1 MSSGSI
7 FDEEP
12 KSGSGYKLVL
22 IGVVAFILFAGAG
35 YGVYRYASPP
45 APAPPD
51 RALIDAV
58 ETREAYL
65 FLLAQ
70 PSFSGDEF
78 RQQVLGKGRITSYA
92 RIRKEVYFTF
102 PETSEEE
109 FQEFLAKY
117 TFDKSRVTFG
127 ELQDGK
133 IKLDDYTLRV
143 SPPAARLFKTSV
155 NNVRL
160 DTESAYNFPYTSVNY
175 TLNPSE
181 IRNFSNNSQVYGGS
195 MVTQSSGTN
204 PEPQF
209 LFANHGIM
217 VAKPGEPSL
226 TRLVEEIL
234 KDVGDSREARIQRL
248 VDFVSNEIEYS
259 FTEAVSGREKLK
271 RPNETLMTRSGDCSN
286 KTILLA
292 SLLEQINEEYVLL
305 YCPRHITVAVP
316 QGNFVNDNKLDFKWD
331 QKQWMIAESTAAG
344 FQIGTSMLQDPSLIT
359 KVQYVQD
366 PKIRNL
372 IYDALSFEPLTFY

>member
-1 MSSGSI
+1 MAAGSI

-12 KSGSGYKLVL
+12 KNGSGSKVALIAIVALV
-22 IGVVAFILFAGAG
+22 VFAGVG
-35 YGVYRYASPP
+35 YGVYLYTSPP
-45 APAPPD
+45 VAGPPD
-51 RALIDAV
+51 RALIEAV

-78 RQQVLGKGRITSYA
+78 RQQVLGKGRVTSFA
-92 RIRKEVYFTF
+92 WKRKEVYFTF
-102 PETSEEE
+102 PETPEEE
-109 FQEFLAKY
+109 FQEFLDKY
-117 TFDKSRVTFG
+117 TFDKTKVTFG
-127 ELQDGK
+127 DPQDGK

-143 SPPAARLFKTSV
+143 GPTAARLFKTSV
-155 NNVRL
+155 YNVRL
-160 DTESAYNFPYTSVNY
+160 DTDATFSFPFTSVNY

-181 IRNFSNNSQVYGGS
+181 IRNYANNSQVYGGR
-195 MVTQSSGTN
+195 MITQSSETN

-226 TRLVEEIL
+226 MRLVDELL
-234 KDVGDSREARIQRL
+234 KDVSDNREARIQRL

-259 FTEAVSGREKLK
+259 YTEAVSGREKLK
-271 RPNETLMTRSGDCSN
+271 RPNQVLMTRNGDCSN

-316 QGNFVNDNKLDFKWD
+316 QGNFVNENKLDFKWD
-331 QKQWMIAESTAAG
+331 QRQWMIAESTAVD
-344 FQIGTSMLQDPSLIT
+344 FQIGQSRIQDPSILHN
-359 KVQYVQD
+359 VQYVQN
-366 PKIRNL
+366 PKIRDL
-372 IYDALSFEPLTFY
+372 IYDAHSYEPLTFY